1 MQRTGGIE
9 ESEVSWRETIV
20 PDGLQERRH
29 EVHRLTDE
37 ASEALRL
44 ILRVAWASSN
54 TVDSGAESILIW
66 CGERQERPCASPPS
80 PGAV

>member
-9 ESEVSWRETIV
+9 ESDVSWRETPV

-44 ILRVAWASSN
+44 VHRVAWARNN
-54 TVDSGAESILIW
+54 TRINCIL
-66 CGERQERPCASPPS
+66 
-80 PGAV
+80 

>member
-1 MQRTGGIE
+1 MQRTGGVD
-9 ESEVSWRETIV
+9 ESEVSWRETPV

-44 ILRVAWASSN
+44 VLRVA
-54 TVDSGAESILIW
+54 
-66 CGERQERPCASPPS
+66 
-80 PGAV
+80 